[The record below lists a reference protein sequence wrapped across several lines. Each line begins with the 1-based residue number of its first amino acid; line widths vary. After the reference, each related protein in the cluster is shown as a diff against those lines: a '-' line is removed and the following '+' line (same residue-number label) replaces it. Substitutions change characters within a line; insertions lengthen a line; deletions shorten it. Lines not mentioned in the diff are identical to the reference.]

1 MSIDGNWKITIKG
14 PTGPMSTKLVLS
26 TADGTLSGTQS
37 GQGETSTIVDAKFDG
52 KTIYWVNNTTK
63 PMKLK
68 VEFTGEVNGDQM
80 SGKVKTGFMG
90 TFPFTGTKEPG

>member
-1 MSIDGNWKITIKG
+1 
-14 PTGPMSTKLVLS
+14 
-26 TADGTLSGTQS
+26 
-37 GQGETSTIVDAKFDG
+37 
-52 KTIYWVNNTTK
+52 VNNTTK